1 LVAQIKCSPEWSHFG
16 SSTYP
21 HLFQNATKL
30 KKRETSTRDESRNC
44 IAACRGEG
52 RFYLR

>member
-30 KKRETSTRDESRNC
+30 KKKRDKH
-44 IAACRGEG
+44 EG
-52 RFYLR
+52 WKSKLHSGV